1 MNKGLIFVLL
11 IVWCAGSSWYYVCEV
26 KCVCA
31 NSTSKLVEEVD
42 KASNTIT
49 FLYNSSE
56 PVKGVDYEAM
66 LASMKKC
73 LADGGTII
81 ITGLSN
87 KDEDKVAGNTGK
99 GSRVEAIGTLLASSG
114 IKEGI
119 EYRHADIAAW
129 PDSTQYQA
137 YRWECREKEVVARV
151 EESISGAIIY
161 FPSGSEQKL
170 NNAEVDAYLQKL
182 AGTRKSKPVPIN
194 IVGHSDAVG
203 EAKANFDLAMKR
215 AETVKSLLVN
225 LGVAADKIQVSS
237 KGEDQ
242 PIADN
247 ANDDGRA
254 RNRRAEIIINK

>member
-11 IVWCAGSSWYYVCEV
+11 IVWCAGSSWYYVCEI

-31 NSTSKLVEEVD
+31 NSVERMVDVEE
-42 KASNTIT
+42 KASNSIT
-49 FLYNSSE
+49 FLYNSPE
-56 PVKGVDYEAM
+56 PVKGTEYEVVM
-66 LASMKKC
+66 DSMKKC

-81 ITGLSN
+81 VTCLSN
-87 KDEDKVAGNTGK
+87 RAEDKVAGNTGK
-99 GSRVEAIGTLLASSG
+99 GSRAEAMGLLLASSG
-114 IKEGI
+114 IKEGV
-119 EYRHADIAAW
+119 EYKHADIDAW
-129 PDSTQYQA
+129 PDSTQFQA
-137 YRWECREKEVVARV
+137 YRWECREKEVVATV

-170 NNAEVDAYLQKL
+170 NNAEVDTYLQKL
-182 AGTRKSKPVPIN
+182 ASTLKAKPVPIK

-215 AETVKSLLVN
+215 AETVKSLLMN

-254 RNRRAEIIINK
+254 RNRR